1 MANRYKIEA
10 LEGDNLTEP
19 EYLALLYAA
28 NSGRHKGGGR
38 SKTINNTGG
47 GLCRCLF

>member
-28 NSGRHKGGGR
+28 NSGRHRGGDEV
-38 SKTINNTGG
+38 KQ
-47 GLCRCLF
+47 